1 MAHRVRGMNKAPL
14 PPELVGRPNQW
25 WFEVE
30 APLDQPFTSDTLSG
44 TAPITLP
51 PGTHVR
57 VRSGIARVE
66 TVVVMNAQNDAIYDT
81 LTGVARP
88 SVTAGAYRQGPRDIE
103 VAVVFLK
110 RWFGDIPS
118 LRSLCDEEGFI
129 VCAEPPGGLIDDVVG
144 CDFLHQ
150 RPSNTVI
157 RRAARREIRE
167 EFGHVPILSL
177 RVCRYPL
184 ASLAIAKASTF
195 QAFVELDPTS
205 KPRAPRPEEAE
216 QIVDR
221 TFLPLEEV
229 LRRCAKIVHKG
240 IFWGRES
247 THTWKLLEIYLR
259 GRAERLKKKL

>member
-1 MAHRVRGMNKAPL
+1 MNEAPF
-14 PPELVGRPNQW
+14 PPKLVGRPNQW
-25 WFEVE
+25 RFEVE
-30 APLDQPFTSDTLSG
+30 APFDQPFASDALSG
-44 TAPITLP
+44 TGPITLP

-57 VRSGIARVE
+57 VRSGIARAE
-66 TVVVMNAQNDAIYDT
+66 TVIVVTATNEALYDT

-88 SVTAGAYRQGPRDIE
+88 SVTAGTYRQGPRGIE

-110 RWFGDIPS
+110 RWFGDVPS
-118 LRSLCDEEGFI
+118 LRPLCDEEGFI
-129 VCAEPPGGLIDDVVG
+129 VCAEPPGGLIDDVKG
-144 CDFLHQ
+144 FDFLHQ
-150 RPSNTVI
+150 RPPNAVI
-157 RRAARREIRE
+157 RRTARREIRE

-195 QAFVELDPTS
+195 QAFVELDPTA

-216 QIVDR
+216 QIIGR
-221 TFLPLEEV
+221 AFLPLEEV

-247 THTWKLLEIYLR
+247 THTWKLLEIDLR
-259 GRAERLKKKL
+259 QRAERLKKKP